1 MAWYS
6 NFFLISLLSLNCYAT
21 EADNEDHKNE
31 ELRKLLAMDLEQ
43 LLEVTIET
51 ASGIEESLR
60 DAHAAMVVITAED
73 MRRRGYTNLT
83 EIFADLPGFDAMQ
96 TGSPLPVLGHQ
107 RGYRTSFMQR
117 TLLMINGIVDNHLW
131 SHGAQISRQYPIS
144 GLKRV
149 EVLYGPTSAV
159 YGPNAFLGIINLIT
173 EDGGSLKNGETRVNI
188 STQLGSYQSRGAE
201 ANVQGKHGDWRFNLS
216 AKTFRSK
223 EANLD
228 NLASWGFL
236 TNEQLSNKNT
246 WGALLGLGNEGVK
259 YGEYSDPTKDW
270 GVLGE
275 VHFRDFTLGVIAWDA
290 REGYGPYYAG
300 DRVQPNVYWKHD
312 AQQLYLKHDYQTDHK
327 LTIKSQVLYHANRIW
342 GGWVE
347 AIPDWNENKSAYS
360 YVSTSDWNSLN
371 HSWLFRQDYDYQ
383 FSKELRFTGGLKY
396 EAKTLTKAYD
406 VCSYWSG
413 TFCTSGSEDNGKY
426 GQGSGVFYSTDPT
439 VIIAPSTMGSMPEE
453 NLAHTRD
460 IGAYLQVLW
469 IQNKWHWLAGV
480 RYDRNS
486 MYGSSVNPRLSAIY
500 HWTPETSVKILYG
513 KAFQEPSPIQ
523 LWGGWSGRAG
533 NPDLKPEK
541 AENLELIIMYKQQH
555 WLHDL
560 SLFTAHYK
568 DVIKEEAENA
578 GTRNVWGIEYR
589 GRFSYPN
596 LLFKNASNITGNFYY
611 TYTKSLSDITYNQT
625 LADWINQTSEL
636 GDIAPH
642 KINLGVDI
650 PFDQHWHLNWRT
662 NYVSNRVLY
671 SRNPLREQGKIAESY
686 IVSNLTLGYRQKP
699 FDLSFTVKN
708 LLGKEYYFP
717 GGEQADSGDDFSQRS
732 LGFRNSL
739 IPAEKRSFWLNLHI
753 TLN

>member
-1 MAWYS
+1 MARYFS
-6 NFFLISLLSLNCYAT
+6 LFLISLLSLNCYAT
-21 EADNEDHKNE
+21 EANSDDDKNE
-31 ELRKLLAMDLEQ
+31 GIRKLLAMDLDQ

-51 ASGIEESLR
+51 ASGIEETLR
-60 DAHAAMVVITAED
+60 DAPAAMVVITEED
-73 MRRRGYTNLT
+73 IRRRGYSNLT

-144 GLKRV
+144 GLKRI

-201 ANVQGKHGDWRFNLS
+201 ASIQGKHGDWRFNLS

-223 EANLD
+223 EAGLND
-228 NLASWGFL
+228 LASWGFL
-236 TNEQLSNKNT
+236 TNEQLNNKNT
-246 WGALLGLGNEGVK
+246 WGAILGLGNEGVK

-275 VHFRDFTLGVIAWDA
+275 VHFRDFTFGVIAWDA
-290 REGYGPYYAG
+290 REGYGAYYAG

-312 AQQLYLKHDYQTDHK
+312 AQQFYLKHDYQANNK
-327 LTIKSQVLYHANRIW
+327 LTVKSQVLYHANRIW

-360 YVSTSDWNSLN
+360 YVSISDWNSLN
-371 HSWLFRQDYDYQ
+371 HSWLLKQDYDYQ

-406 VCSYWSG
+406 ICSYWSG
-413 TFCTSGSEDNGKY
+413 TFCSSGDMGEGQY
-426 GQGSGVFYSTDPT
+426 GQGSGVFHSTDST
-439 VIIAPSTMGSMPEE
+439 VVIMPSTTGSIPEE

-460 IGAYLQVLW
+460 VGTYLQVLW
-469 IQNKWHWLAGV
+469 MQNKWHWLAGV

-486 MYGSSVNPRLSAIY
+486 VYGSSINPRLSAIY
-500 HWTPETSVKILYG
+500 HWTPETTFKFLYG
-513 KAFQEPSPIQ
+513 KAFQEPSPVQ
-523 LWGGWSGRAG
+523 LWGGWLGRTG
-533 NPDLKPEK
+533 NPNLKPEK
-541 AENLELIIMYKQQH
+541 AENLELIIMHKQKH

-560 SLFTAHYK
+560 SLFAAHYK

-578 GTRNVWGIEYR
+578 GTRNIWGVEYR
-589 GRFSYPN
+589 GRFNYPN
-596 LLFKNASNITGNFYY
+596 PLFKNAANMTGNLYY
-611 TYTKSLSDITYNQT
+611 TYTKSLSSITYNQT
-625 LADWINQTSEL
+625 TKTWLDQTSEL

-642 KINLGVDI
+642 KINLGIDI

-662 NYVSNRVLY
+662 NYVSNRILY
-671 SRNPLREQGKIAESY
+671 SRNPLREEGKIAKSY
-686 IVSNLTLGYRQKP
+686 MISNLTLGYRQKI

-708 LLGKEYYFP
+708 LFDKEYYFP

-739 IPAEKRSFWLNLHI
+739 IPAEKRSFWLNFRA

>member
-1 MAWYS
+1 MTSKPA
-6 NFFLISLLSLNCYAT
+6 LLLMSMFSLNCYAA
-21 EADNEDHKNE
+21 EDNIKE
-31 ELRKLLAMDLEQ
+31 LLAMDLEQ
-43 LLEVTIET
+43 LLEVTVES
-51 ASGIEESLR
+51 ASGIEETLR
-60 DAHAAMVVITAED
+60 AAPAAMVVITQED
-73 MRRRGYTNLT
+73 IRRRGYTNLT

-117 TLLMINGIVDNHLW
+117 TLLMINGVVDNHLW

-144 GLKRV
+144 GLKRI

-188 STQLGSYQSRGAE
+188 STQLGSYQSHGAE
-201 ANVQGKHGDWRFNLS
+201 ANIQGKHGEWRFNLS

-223 EANLD
+223 EAGLD
-228 NLASWGFL
+228 DLAPWGFL

-300 DRVQPNVYWKHD
+300 DRAQPNVYWKHD
-312 AQQLYLKHDYQTDHK
+312 AQQLYLKHDHQPNNQ
-327 LTIKSQVLYHANRIW
+327 LTVKSQVLYHANRIW
-342 GGWVE
+342 GGWAE
-347 AIPDWNENKSAYS
+347 ATPDWNENKSAYS

-371 HSWLFRQDYDYQ
+371 HSWLFKQDYDYQ

-413 TFCTSGSEDNGKY
+413 TFCTSGSADNGKY
-426 GQGSGVFYSTDPT
+426 GQGSGIFYSTDSA
-439 VIIAPSTMGSMPEE
+439 VVIAPPTTGSMPEE

-500 HWTPETSVKILYG
+500 HWTPETTVKFLYG

-523 LWGGWSGRAG
+523 LWGGWIGRAG
-533 NPDLKPEK
+533 NPNLKPEK
-541 AENLELIIMYKQQH
+541 AENFEFIVMHQQKH

-560 SLFTAHYK
+560 SLFSARYK
-568 DVIKEEAENA
+568 DVFKEEAENA
-578 GTRNVWGIEYR
+578 GARNIWGIEYR

-596 LLFKNASNITGNFYY
+596 ILFKNASNITGNFYY

-625 LADWINQTSEL
+625 LANWVNQTSEL

-642 KINLGVDI
+642 KVNLGIDI
-650 PFDQHWHLNWRT
+650 PFNYQWHINWRT
-662 NYVSNRVLY
+662 NYVSDRVLY
-671 SRNPLREQGKIAESY
+671 SHNPLREEGKPAKSY
-686 IVSNLTLGYRQKP
+686 IISNLTLGYRQQP

-708 LLGKEYYFP
+708 LFNKEYYFP
-717 GGEQADSGDDFSQRS
+717 GGEQASSGDDFSRRS
-732 LGFRNSL
+732 LGFQNSL
-739 IPAEKRSFWLNLHI
+739 IPAEKRSFWLNLRA